1 MGDIM
6 PKIKVIINEEELV
19 TESTITNDI
28 IKYQEENGTNTTLDL
43 NNNTLVRENNDI
55 YMKYDFNKKTGTLEV
70 KELNK
75 VLDLKINNVHIYR
88 DEKVTE
94 IKYNIDEEE
103 FIYRVEVL

>member
-1 MGDIM
+1 MGEIM
-6 PKIKVIINEEELV
+6 PKIKVIINEDELI

-70 KELNK
+70 RELNK

>member
-1 MGDIM
+1 MGEIM
-6 PKIKVIINEEELV
+6 PKIKVIINEDELI

>member
-43 NNNTLVRENNDI
+43 NNNTLVRKNDDI

-70 KELNK
+70 RELNK